1 MVGAVAPDGGAA
13 VRTLRVALVQ
23 GGGQRGLSKDEVS
36 PTTVLAAQLA
46 ATYAV
51 ATAHPSPRLV
61 LWPEDVVALDRPL
74 AGSPQAALLSRLA
87 RQLDT
92 TLVVGVTEPAS
103 ATAFRNEIV
112 AWGPS
117 GHIVGVFEKVHR
129 VPFGEYVPLR
139 SLFSHFANLSGVPVD
154 AVPGH
159 GTGLMRT
166 PAGPLGLLV
175 SFEVFYAGR
184 SHESVRA
191 GAQLLAVPTNTS
203 SYSTSQVPTQE
214 VAAAIVQAV
223 ETGRDLVQAAP
234 TGFST
239 VVTQRGVVLQRSTL
253 GRRQVLFAT
262 VALRR
267 GLTPYDHWGDLPV
280 LALAAL
286 ALAAGWARQLRY
298 S

>member
-1 MVGAVAPDGGAA
+1 
-13 VRTLRVALVQ
+13 
-23 GGGQRGLSKDEVS
+23 
-36 PTTVLAAQLA
+36 
-46 ATYAV
+46 
-51 ATAHPSPRLV
+51 LV

-74 AGSPQAALLSRLA
+74 AGSPEAALLSRLA
-87 RQLDT
+87 EELGT

-112 AWGPS
+112 AWGPN

-129 VPFGEYVPLR
+129 VPFGEYVPYR
-139 SLFSHFANLSGVPVD
+139 SFFSRLADLSGVPTD

-166 PAGPLGLLV
+166 PAGPLGILV

-184 SHESVRA
+184 SLSSVRA
-191 GAQLLAVPTNTS
+191 GAELLAVPTNTS
-203 SYSTSQVPTQE
+203 SYSTTQVPAQE
-214 VAAAIVQAV
+214 ISAAVVQAV

-234 TGFST
+234 TGYST
-239 VVTQRGVVLQRSTL
+239 VVTDRGVVVERSIL
-253 GRRQVLFAT
+253 GRRQVLVAT

-267 GLTPYDHWGDLPV
+267 GMTPYDHWGDLPV
-280 LALAAL
+280 LILSAVALL
-286 ALAAGWARQLRY
+286 AGWARQLRQ